1 MASQYGA
8 VTGRRVKNPARDMLE
23 AQLPYLP
30 NMVSAKQER
39 TMREKAQKLQEDQF
53 AEQQRFNQKQQDLA
67 EKQYGHQRRVEK
79 AHMGLKAGEMGMKFL
94 SGEGSDLLKGLPF
107 FGRGKGGESSKFS
120 KMFFADDAPKFD
132 ASADHKML
140 SQAGITNPALR
151 KGATGFGATQPWYS
165 GAFNKKG
172 FNIGT
177 TLAPGMMGFGVGS
190 LMKKKPWA
198 IGAGAGLGALTGLMK
213 GGGWGSL
220 WGGLS
225 GGLGGLASTLF

>member
-8 VTGRRVKNPARDMLE
+8 VTGKRIKNPARDMLN

-30 NMVSAKQER
+30 NMVAAKQDR
-39 TMREKAQKLQEDQF
+39 QMREKAQQLEEDQF
-53 AEQQRFNQKQQDLA
+53 AEQKRFNEAQQRMA
-67 EKQYGHQRRVEK
+67 EKKYAHTKQVEK

-94 SGEGSDLLKGLPF
+94 SGEGNELLRGLPG
-107 FGRGKGGESSKFS
+107 FGKKSGGASLAKWFQG
-120 KMFFADDAPKFD
+120 DDAMKD
-132 ASADHKML
+132 M
-140 SQAGITNPALR
+140 TNPVLR
-151 KGATGFGATQPWYS
+151 QAAQKQLGASSPSWFS
-165 GAFNKKG
+165 GAKNAM
-172 FNIGT
+172 NLGT

-225 GGLGGLASTLF
+225 GGLGGFLSGLL